1 MDFEPHSPG
10 FQEAFSDLESG
21 LGLTVGS
28 FNFFVNKLGVQDLT
42 DPRQLAISVPEAT
55 SVAAPSTADPS
66 TASIP
71 SSILQACSSAT
82 TMSTREMHELI
93 EELQGE
99 EAESAYRANDP
110 ELDLS
115 LEDGFDCG
123 ISFNDFDEPET
134 HIDNHV
140 DSEICANNNLD
151 FEIHNNLADAEM
163 SIGDE
168 GVDCEI
174 RSDGPLDEHT
184 GSDMSLDEDVESMT
198 GLESTY
204 TYPRVIPQQVYVA
217 IAAETSDTAASRRP
231 TEFPCTVTMPDG
243 VTNLT
248 ITAEMA
254 TKADK
259 VIKECTMMP
268 AVAT

>member
-42 DPRQLAISVPEAT
+42 DPRQLATSAPEAT

-99 EAESAYRANDP
+99 LRRRLLKVLKIDECRGQRLVPLRDI
-110 ELDLS
+110 LS
-115 LEDGFDCG
+115 
-123 ISFNDFDEPET
+123 
-134 HIDNHV
+134 
-140 DSEICANNNLD
+140 NLQ
-151 FEIHNNLADAEM
+151 
-163 SIGDE
+163 
-168 GVDCEI
+168 
-174 RSDGPLDEHT
+174 T
-184 GSDMSLDEDVESMT
+184 
-198 GLESTY
+198 
-204 TYPRVIPQQVYVA
+204 
-217 IAAETSDTAASRRP
+217 
-231 TEFPCTVTMPDG
+231 
-243 VTNLT
+243 
-248 ITAEMA
+248 
-254 TKADK
+254 
-259 VIKECTMMP
+259 
-268 AVAT
+268 